1 MNVIKPGQTIGILGG
16 GQLGRM
22 MATAAKHMG
31 YRIAVLDPTEDCPTA
46 QVADIHIQGA
56 YDDMEAAEKLGACS
70 DVVTY
75 EFENV
80 DADVSRFFESQGKLP
95 QGSLSL
101 AVSQNREREKGFA
114 EAADIPV
121 PRYRIV
127 TTYEEVKDAL
137 AAIGYPAV
145 MKTISGGYDG
155 KGQFL
160 LRDEQDLRDTESGM
174 TEGRYIVER
183 WLNIDKEVSQV
194 FTRDQHGNLSFFP
207 IAENVHKDQVLFTT
221 TVPASLEEE
230 GEEEIR
236 KYTEV
241 LAEELGV
248 VGTFA
253 VEWFV
258 SEGDVYFN
266 EMAPRP
272 HNSGHYTIEACN
284 VSQFEQHIRAITGLP
299 LLTIHS
305 FPAAKMINVL
315 GRHRDPLYQSLDR
328 EEVHLHDYGKKEAR
342 SHRKMGHVT
351 IIGSSLDDVAKKE
364 PAWMRDW

>member
-1 MNVIKPGQTIGILGG
+1 MNVIEPGQTIGILGG

-31 YRIAVLDPTEDCPTA
+31 YRVAVLDPTPDCPAA
-46 QVADIHIQGA
+46 QVADVHIEAA
-56 YDDMEAAEKLGACS
+56 YDDGAAAEELGTWS

-80 DADVSRFFESQGKLP
+80 DEEVSRFFEKKGKLP

-101 AVSQNREREKGFA
+101 SVSQNREKEKGFA
-114 EAADIPV
+114 EKANINV
-121 PRYRIV
+121 PAYRIV
-127 TTYEEVKDAL
+127 QTYVEVKQAVRD
-137 AAIGYPAV
+137 IGYPAV

-160 LRDEQDLRDTESGM
+160 LREDADLKEVEKEIGDH
-174 TEGRYIVER
+174 RYIVEK

-194 FTRDQHGNLSFFP
+194 FTRDQEGNISFFP
-207 IAENVHKDQVLFTT
+207 VAENVHKDQVLFTT
-221 TVPASLEEE
+221 TVPASISGVQQTSIQEQT
-230 GEEEIR
+230 
-236 KYTEV
+236 KA
-241 LAEELGV
+241 LALELGV

-258 SEGDVYFN
+258 SDGEIYFN

-284 VSQFEQHIRAITGLP
+284 VSQFEQHIRALCGLP
-299 LLTIHS
+299 LLPVHT

-315 GRHRDPLYQSLDR
+315 GRHRESLFHSLPEDK
-328 EEVHLHDYGKKEAR
+328 VHVHDYGKHESR
-342 SHRKMGHVT
+342 PQRKMGHVT
-351 IIGSSLDDVAKKE
+351 IIGSSLDDIKTGE
-364 PAWMRDW
+364 PAWMKSW

>member
-31 YRIAVLDPTEDCPTA
+31 YRIAVLDPAADCPTA
-46 QVADIHIQGA
+46 QVADVHIQAA
-56 YDDMEAAEKLGACS
+56 YDDMKAAEELGSYS
-70 DVVTY
+70 DVITY

-80 DADVSRFFESQGKLP
+80 DAEVSRFFESQDKLP

-101 AVSQNREREKGFA
+101 AVSQNREKEKGFA
-114 EAADIPV
+114 EKADIPV
-121 PRYRIV
+121 PAYRIV
-127 TTYEEVKDAL
+127 QTYEEVK
-137 AAIGYPAV
+137 AAIDDIGYPAV

-160 LRDEQDLRDTESGM
+160 LRNEADLADTEKEMADGH
-174 TEGRYIVER
+174 YIVEQ
-183 WLNIDKEVSQV
+183 WLTIDKEVSQV
-194 FTRDQHGNLSFFP
+194 FTRDQQGKISFFP
-207 IAENVHKDQVLFTT
+207 VAENVHRDQVLFTT
-221 TVPASLEEE
+221 TIPASLEED
-230 GEEEIR
+230 GKAEIR
-236 KYTEV
+236 KHTEV

-258 SEGDVYFN
+258 SEGQVYFN

-284 VSQFEQHIRAITGLP
+284 VSQFEQHIRAIAGLP
-299 LLTIHS
+299 LLPVHA

-315 GRHRDPLYQSLDR
+315 GRHRDALLQSLDK

-342 SHRKMGHVT
+342 SQRKMGHVT
-351 IIGSSLDDVAKKE
+351 IIGSSLDDIAKKE